1 MSDFTRNVSPPN
13 FPVKITP
20 RLLVAVAVGF
30 LVVVGGLTS
39 MFIVDQTEQA
49 VVTTFGKFNRVVE
62 AGLNFKMPF
71 GIEQNYNVQTQVT
84 QKADFGF
91 RSDPNDGSGTIQ
103 DIPEESIMLTGDLN
117 IIDVQWIIQYR
128 IENIEN
134 WLFKVKSRTK
144 TIRDISQSVVNEL
157 VGDRTLF
164 EVLGNARTTIE
175 NQAVEEM
182 NKLFDR
188 YELGIVVTQ
197 VKLQNVV
204 PPTGKVRDAFDDVN
218 KAQQDMNRM
227 INEGNQKY
235 NSEIP
240 RASGSAKQ
248 IIQQAEGYAAERV
261 NQAEG
266 DVARFRAVLA
276 LYQADPVNTRVR
288 LYNEMIEDVFGK
300 GGSSGNAAD
309 SSDKTNLIDKKL
321 PNLMPFLNA
330 QGAKLPGVTSGGAQ

>member
-20 RLLVAVAVGF
+20 RLLVVVLVGA
-30 LVVVGGLTS
+30 VVVIGGLTS

-49 VVTTFGKFNRVVE
+49 VVTTFGRFNRVVE
-62 AGLNFKMPF
+62 AGLNFKLPF
-71 GIEQNYNVQTQVT
+71 GIEKNYNVPTQVT
-84 QKADFGF
+84 QNASFGF
-91 RSDPNDGSGTIQ
+91 QADQFSGSNSAM
-103 DIPEESIMLTGDLN
+103 DVPEESVMLTGDLN

-128 IENIEN
+128 IDNIED
-134 WLFKVKSRTK
+134 WLFKVQSRTK

-182 NKLFDR
+182 NKLFNR
-188 YELGIVVTQ
+188 YDLGIEVTQ

-204 PPTGKVRDAFDDVN
+204 PPVGKVRDAFDDVN

-240 RASGSAKQ
+240 KASGSAKQ

-266 DVARFRAVLA
+266 DVARFKAVLA
-276 LYQADPVNTRVR
+276 QYQADPINTRIR
-288 LYNEMIEDVFGK
+288 LYNEMIEDVFAKDGA
-300 GGSSGNAAD
+300 SGNAGE
-309 SSDKTNLIDKKL
+309 KPMLIDKKL
-321 PNLMPFLNA
+321 PNLVPFLNT
-330 QGAKLPGVTSGGAQ
+330 QSSAKLPAAITGGAQ